1 MKIKIKTIFLKS
13 IIFFLPITVVFANNK
28 IDYKDKFY
36 FGFESFFKFAPFM
49 WIYTTIQLWY
59 KNNEVFSTSLG
70 LVLLVNMFVGMALH
84 MKLGTFSW
92 KELLLKTVK
101 TLSVIFVVYVS
112 LKALNNVLTDSYFGG
127 LFKSTIEFITILYPA
142 SKVLENTFILTDGKH
157 PPEFIIKALYNY
169 KKDGKLKDFFETL
182 NVKREMER
190 QTNNHNNKE
199 EDENTGN

>member
-1 MKIKIKTIFLKS
+1 MNKKIKILFLKS
-13 IIFFLPITVVFANNK
+13 IIFFLPITVVFTNDR
-28 IDYKDKFY
+28 IDYKDKIY

-59 KNNEVFSTSLG
+59 NNNEVFSTSLG

-101 TLSVIFVVYVS
+101 MLAVIFVVYVS

-127 LFKSTIEFITILYPA
+127 LFKSTIEFITILYPS

-182 NVKREMER
+182 NVKKEIEK
-190 QTNNHNNKE
+190 QTNNQDDKE
-199 EDENTGN
+199 ENEGTVN